1 VLASLGVVLA
11 IFGGSLAALVV
22 TWSLLSSL
30 AASLE
35 LEAMSERTLMRVLV
49 FVAVALAVGQQS
61 LADHMVAHSRGM
73 LSQSRVVSVATL
85 ISGVLMLV
93 VAVMIAGT
101 V

>member
-11 IFGGSLAALVV
+11 TLGGSLAALVV

-30 AASLE
+30 A
-35 LEAMSERTLMRVLV
+35 
-49 FVAVALAVGQQS
+49 
-61 LADHMVAHSRGM
+61 DHMVAHPRGM

-85 ISGVLMLV
+85 ISGLLMLV
-93 VAVMIAGT
+93 VAVMIAGM

>member
-1 VLASLGVVLA
+1 MLASLGVVLA
-11 IFGGSLAALVV
+11 TFGGSLAALVV
-22 TWSLLSSL
+22 TWSLLLSL
-30 AASLE
+30 AA
-35 LEAMSERTLMRVLV
+35 MPERTLMRVLV

-85 ISGVLMLV
+85 ISGVLMPV
-93 VAVMIAGT
+93 VAVMIAGM

>member
-1 VLASLGVVLA
+1 MLASLGVVLA
-11 IFGGSLAALVV
+11 TFGGSLAALVV
-22 TWSLLSSL
+22 TWSLLLSL
-30 AASLE
+30 AA
-35 LEAMSERTLMRVLV
+35 MPERTLMRVLV

-93 VAVMIAGT
+93 VAVMIAGM